1 MPRKMIVLRISCRYD
16 TYIRIS
22 VISYRSFPFDFL
34 TPVWRRIQSNGG
46 RDCNHQSLTCITILR
61 LRKPF
66 VYQSF
71 EFTLA
76 ANWFVVICVKRKKAL
91 CRTKFPLR
99 WYNNKYIKHKFYWYR
114 YAQKSIYDRNN
125 HFHS

>member
-16 TYIRIS
+16 TYIKIS
-22 VISYRSFPFDFL
+22 VISYRSFPFDFI
-34 TPVWRRIQSNGG
+34 TSVWRRMQSKGG

-76 ANWFVVICVKRKKAL
+76 ANWFVVICVKRKRLFAVQNFFYVDM
-91 CRTKFPLR
+91 TINISNTSTIDIDMLR
-99 WYNNKYIKHKFYWYR
+99 KNI
-114 YAQKSIYDRNN
+114 
-125 HFHS
+125 